1 MKEIFKEI
9 QRINKNDPA
18 IASERL
24 CKVFE
29 EAGEL
34 AQEINKTIGRK
45 SRTETPSELKDMI
58 CEEAADTIQCII
70 SLIDTYGITYKELIE
85 KLKNKN
91 MKWESAVE
99 QRLKS
104 EAELENLKEECRKSM
119 YSKELKTQK
128 LIKE

>member
-1 MKEIFKEI
+1 MKKIFKEI

-34 AQEINKTIGRK
+34 AQEVNKTFGRK
-45 SRTETPSELKDMI
+45 SKTETTNELKDMI

-91 MKWESAVE
+91 IKWEWVVE
-99 QRLKS
+99 QRLKI
-104 EAELENLKEECRKSM
+104 EAAI
-119 YSKELKTQK
+119 KT
-128 LIKE
+128 